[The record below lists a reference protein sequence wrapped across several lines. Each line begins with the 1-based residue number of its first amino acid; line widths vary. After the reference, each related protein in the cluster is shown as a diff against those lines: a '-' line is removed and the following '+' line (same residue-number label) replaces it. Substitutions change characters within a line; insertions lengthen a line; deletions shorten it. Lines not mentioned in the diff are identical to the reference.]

1 MALSKKPY
9 KGCRDLFP
17 KEKREQDYLFD
28 AMSSTAHSF
37 GYEPYDGPMLE
48 EVELYRA
55 KSGQELINDQIYS
68 FVDRGKREVAI
79 RPEMT
84 PTVARMVASV
94 HREIPKPIRWYSIPN
109 LMRYERPQKGR
120 LREHWQF
127 NVDVFGPESVYNEIE
142 ILQVAINLFQKFGA
156 NDTHFGIQINNR
168 TFVDFFFKTALGLDE
183 EKSYQLYKLVDRY
196 KKLNSEVFETQ
207 LEELGFKDDQNA
219 LFKKYLKLN
228 SVDKFKSFVKEV
240 NFPANLW
247 DYENF
252 FSTLEKLDLSKFI
265 DFNASIVRG
274 LDYYTGLV
282 FEIFDK
288 HPENRRALCGGGAY
302 AGLMDIFGEE
312 KLPGVGFGLGDVTLK
327 DFLEVHELM
336 PDFTS
341 ANHDLYLAAED
352 DGLEIDL
359 LNLSKNLRA
368 NGITICNNAS
378 KAKYKKIITAASKS
392 GSGAVGIFQ
401 NQDGVTKVKVKHFE
415 NDQTETFEPNEIEKI
430 KTFILNK

>member
-17 KEKREQDYLFD
+17 KEKREQDYLFN

-84 PTVARMVASV
+84 PTLARMVASI

-168 TFVDFFFKTALGLDE
+168 TFVDFFFSKTLSLNE
-183 EKSYQLYKLVDRY
+183 ESSYQLYKLVDRY
-196 KKLNSEVFETQ
+196 KKLKPEAFKTQ
-207 LEELGFKDDQNA
+207 LDELGLKENQTT
-219 LFKKYLKLN
+219 LFKKYLELD
-228 SVDKFKSFVKEV
+228 SIEKFKSFAKEI
-240 NFPANLW
+240 NFSSDLW

-252 FSTLEKLDLSKFI
+252 FSTLEKLDLLKFI

-282 FEIFDK
+282 FEMFDK

-302 AGLMDIFGEE
+302 AGLMNIFGEE

-327 DFLEVHELM
+327 DFLKIHNLM

-341 ANHDLYLAAED
+341 AGHDLYLGAED
-352 DGLEIDL
+352 DELEIDL
-359 LNLSKNLRA
+359 LNLSKDLRA
-368 NGITICNNAS
+368 REVTVCNNTS
-378 KAKYKKIITAASKS
+378 KAKYKKILTAATKS
-392 GSGAVGIFQ
+392 GAAAVGILQ
-401 NQDGVTKVKVKHFE
+401 NQDGATKLKVKHFE
-415 NDQTETFEPNEIEKI
+415 SDQTETFNPSEIEKI
-430 KTFILNK
+430 KSFILNK